1 MSARTAICLVSISYT
16 RAGTEE
22 VLLDLARCLAR
33 DGERVSAVVPGEP
46 ALDGLVDDL
55 RTAGATVVRAGRF
68 FGGDV
73 SLSRN
78 IRELRAAFAALRP
91 EVVHVH
97 TPWVGIGKEAVI
109 AAWLAGVPYRL
120 RTEQNPVPE
129 PLRLRQRLS
138 LKLSDRLVQGI
149 SFVSS
154 GNRESHLRNAGRP
167 RRKCM
172 VVPNAVRPA
181 PEPRGRAAARA
192 ELGLPMDA
200 LAAVMV
206 GRLERRKG
214 PLDFVHAAA
223 VAAKAAPGL
232 HFAIAGDGEMRVDVA
247 AAIAAAGLENRVHL
261 LDHRPNIRELLPAFD
276 IFVQPSHYEGLS
288 AAMLEALAAGLPM
301 ATTDVDGVTE
311 VAPGGD
317 GALNVPIGDPDAL
330 GAAVARLARDA
341 NLRHTLAAT
350 TRRRMAA
357 EFTVEA
363 TYARYRR
370 FYALA
375 TAKRGPADAGKRE
388 FAR

>member
-1 MSARTAICLVSISYT
+1 MSEHSGTCLVSISYT

-22 VLLDLARCLAR
+22 VLLDLARCLVR
-33 DGERVSAVVPGEP
+33 DGEPVSAIVPGER
-46 ALDGLVDDL
+46 ALDGLANDL
-55 RTAGATVVRAGRF
+55 VAAGAVVVRAGRF
-68 FGGDV
+68 FGEDV
-73 SLSRN
+73 SLVRN
-78 IRELRAAFAALRP
+78 VRDLRKALRALRP
-91 EVVHVH
+91 AVVHVH
-97 TPWVGIGKEAVI
+97 TPWVGIGKEAVV

-120 RTEQNPVPE
+120 RTEQNPVPD

-154 GNRESHLRNAGRP
+154 GNRESHLRHAGRP

-181 PEPRGRAAARA
+181 PEPRDRATARA
-192 ELGLPMDA
+192 ELGLPLDA
-200 LAAVMV
+200 LVAVMV

-214 PLDFVHAAA
+214 PLDFVRAAA

-232 HFAIAGDGEMRVDVA
+232 HFAIAGDGEMHVDIE
-247 AAIAAAGLENRVHL
+247 AAIAAAGLEERIHL
-261 LDHRPNIRELLPAFD
+261 LGHRPNIRALLPAFD

-288 AAMLEALAAGLPM
+288 VAMLEALAAGLPM
-301 ATTDVDGVTE
+301 ATTDVDGVAE

-317 GALNVPIGDPDAL
+317 GALIVPIGDTDAL
-330 GAAVARLARDA
+330 GEAVARLANDA
-341 NLRHTLAAT
+341 ELRRALANT
-350 TRRRMAA
+350 TRRRIER

-375 TAKRGPADAGKRE
+375 TGKRGTPGTRRRE

>member
-1 MSARTAICLVSISYT
+1 MSERSGTCLVSISYT

-33 DGERVSAVVPGEP
+33 DGERVSAVVPGER
-46 ALDGLVDDL
+46 ALDGLTGDL
-55 RTAGATVVRAGRF
+55 VAAGVTVIRAGRF
-68 FGGDV
+68 FGENV
-73 SLSRN
+73 SLERN
-78 IRELRAAFAALRP
+78 IRELRRAFATLRP
-91 EVVHVH
+91 AVVHVH
-97 TPWVGIGKEAVI
+97 TPWVGIGKEAVV
-109 AAWLAGVPYRL
+109 AAWLAGVPFRL
-120 RTEQNPVPE
+120 RTEQNPVPN

-181 PEPRGRAAARA
+181 PEPRDRAAVRA

-200 LAAVMV
+200 IVAVMV

-214 PLDFVHAAA
+214 PLDFVRAAA
-223 VAAKAAPGL
+223 VAAKGAPGM
-232 HFAIAGDGEMRVDVA
+232 HFAIAGDGDMRVDVQ
-247 AAIAAAGLENRVHL
+247 AAIAAAGLEDRVHL
-261 LDHRPNIRELLPAFD
+261 VGHRPNIRALLPAFD

-288 AAMLEALAAGLPM
+288 VAMLEALAAGLPM

-317 GALNVPIGDPDAL
+317 GALIVPIGDTDAL